1 MQTIEQRLAS
11 LEHEVAQIRLQLPD
25 RSTSDNWVDQ
35 ISGSMKD
42 FPEFDEVVKLGR
54 EFRASHESASN
65 GDE

>member
-11 LEHEVAQIRLQLPD
+11 LEHEIAQIRQQLSN
-25 RSTSDNWVDQ
+25 RSTSENWVDQ

-54 EFRASHESASN
+54 EFRASHELPASGN
-65 GDE
+65 R